1 MGIILPQLH
10 IGTIKSHYKIQNPY
24 EPISTMSAKGFE
36 RRSVVFQL
44 YSCFFLSLGRSRNR
58 TILPILP

>member
-24 EPISTMSAKGFE
+24 EPISIMSAKGFE
-36 RRSVVFQL
+36 RSAGGDQEIGLFYRF
-44 YSCFFLSLGRSRNR
+44 YSN
-58 TILPILP
+58 